1 MIFSQRLKAIR
12 SNSRMKLREVA
23 DYLGVSLRTYQG
35 YEAGRSEPSLEK
47 LIALADYFDVT
58 LDYLMGRTDECT
70 GRDGYGT
77 PCKYA
82 EFCRRAALRE
92 KAEQKDD

>member
-1 MIFSQRLKAIR
+1 MTNFPGRLKEIR

-23 DYLGVSLRTYQG
+23 EYLGVKLRTYQG
-35 YEAGRSEPSLEK
+35 YEMGDSEPSISK

-82 EFCRRAALRE
+82 ELCKKAALRE
-92 KAEQKDD
+92 KKKDET

>member
-1 MIFSQRLKAIR
+1 MAKFSERLKDIR
-12 SNSRMKLREVA
+12 ANSRMKQREA
-23 DYLGVSLRTYQG
+23 AEYLGVSLRTYQG
-35 YEAGRSEPSLEK
+35 YEMGRSEPSIQK

-82 EFCRRAALRE
+82 AFCRRAGMEEA
-92 KAEQKDD
+92 